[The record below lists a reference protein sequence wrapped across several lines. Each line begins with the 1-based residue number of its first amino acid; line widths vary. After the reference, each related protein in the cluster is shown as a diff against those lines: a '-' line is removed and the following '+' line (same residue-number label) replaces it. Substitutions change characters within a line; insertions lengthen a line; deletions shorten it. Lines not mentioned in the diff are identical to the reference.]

1 MLSVMD
7 ATATAIAAAYDTLAA
22 TLTRS
27 GIDVAAVKDQLKAQ
41 AIETP
46 SWGYGNSGTRFKVF
60 PWPGAARN
68 VYEKLDDAAYIHRLT
83 GAAPTVALHIPWDRV
98 ADWPALGQYAAERG
112 IGIGAI
118 NPNVFQDE
126 VYKLGS
132 LCHPSAEVRERAV
145 THMID
150 CCGIMAATG
159 SDLLSV
165 WLADGTNYAG
175 QDSMGSRK
183 VRLEDALAEVYSCL
197 PASGRMLLEYK
208 FFEPGFYHT
217 DLADWGIAYA
227 TALKLGP
234 QAEVLVDTGHHAL
247 STNIAHIVSYLLAE
261 GRLGGFHFNSR
272 RYADD
277 DLIVGSTN
285 PFELFEIFCELVSAG
300 AAAADVAYMIDQSH
314 NLEPKLEAML
324 VSVLNCQTAY
334 AKALIVD
341 YETLRARQA
350 EGDVLG
356 AHRVYV
362 DAFETDV
369 RPLSGAGPSGAG
381 SAAGPAGFLPRRRP
395 RRARRRGA
403 RRGRDRRRRLPGLNQ
418 GIGGRS
424 SSAAP
429 VWAVR
434 SSLDRPAMGT
444 SGRLMTWGKFMKQNW
459 TEPKGTTAID

>member
-1 MLSVMD
+1 MLLLME
-7 ATATAIAAAYDTLAA
+7 ATAQSISSAYESLADC
-22 TLTRS
+22 LTQA
-27 GIDVAAVKDQLKAQ
+27 GVDVVTVKDKLKAQ

-83 GAAPTVALHIPWDRV
+83 GAAPTVALHIPWDKV
-98 ADWPALGQYAAERG
+98 DDWPALGEYAAERG
-112 IGIGAI
+112 VGIGAI

-126 VYKLGS
+126 IYKLGS
-132 LCHPSAEVRERAV
+132 ICHPEAAVRERAV
-145 THMID
+145 EQMIE
-150 CCGIMAATG
+150 CCSIMGATG

-175 QDSMGSRK
+175 QDSMGGRK
-183 VRLEDALAEVYSCL
+183 ARLEAALAEVYSHL

-277 DLIVGSTN
+277 DLIVGTTN

-300 AAAADVAYMIDQSH
+300 AAAAEVAYMIDQSH
-314 NLEPKLEAML
+314 NIEPKLEAML

-341 YETLRARQA
+341 YEGLRARQL

-369 RPLSGAGPSGAG
+369 RPLLAQI
-381 SAAGPAGFLPRRRP
+381 
-395 RRARRRGA
+395 
-403 RRGRDRRRRLPGLNQ
+403 RLEQ
-418 GIGGRS
+418 
-424 SSAAP
+424 
-429 VWAVR
+429 
-434 SSLDRPAMGT
+434 DRPPDPLAAYRADDRAAHVAAQRGT
-444 SGRLMTWGKFMKQNW
+444 AETGGGGY
-459 TEPKGTTAID
+459 PG